1 MKTVQLVLFMG
12 QSNMAG
18 RGNAEEAPSVNKEA
32 GYEYRAVSDGE
43 CLHRIEEPFGA
54 AENDKTGVYEPGMKT
69 GSMVS
74 AFVNAYYEAVK
85 VPVVGVSCSKGG
97 SSITEWMPGSA
108 YYQDA
113 VRRAKRCSKWLESN
127 GYHIEHRY
135 MVWCQGC
142 TDGERN
148 TPPEIYKH
156 CTRQFIESFL
166 KECQMEVCFL
176 IQIGNKR
183 SDKNLYVPIQQAQQ
197 ELAEE
202 NEKIQMVSTQF
213 KEFAESGLMKDELH
227 YCQKGYNLVGE
238 EAGRNA
244 GIYTLSKRRKTE

>member
-18 RGNAEEAPSVNKEA
+18 RGNAKEAPIVSRNA
-32 GYEYRAVSDGE
+32 GYEYRAVSDIE
-43 CLHRIEEPFGA
+43 CLHQIIEPFGLK
-54 AENDKTGVYEPGMKT
+54 ENDETGVYEPDMKT

-74 AFVNAYYEAVK
+74 AFVNAYYDVVK

-97 SSITEWMPGSA
+97 SSIAEWMPGSA

-113 VRRAKRCSKWLESN
+113 VRRTKRCSEWLESN
-127 GYHIEHRY
+127 GYQIEHRC

-142 TDGERN
+142 TDGDLG
-148 TPPEIYKH
+148 TPPETYKRY
-156 CTRQFIESFL
+156 TSQFIEKFL
-166 KECQMEVCFL
+166 EECQLEVCFL
-176 IQIGNKR
+176 IQIGNRK
-183 SDKNLYVPIQQAQQ
+183 SDQNLYRPIQQAQQ

-202 NEKIQMVSTQF
+202 YENIIMVSRQF
-213 KEFAESGLMKDELH
+213 EKFAQIGLMKDEFH
-227 YCQKGYNLVGE
+227 YYQKGYNLVGE

-244 GIYTLSKRRKTE
+244 GSYMLNITLQN